1 MTTIST
7 NTLYGLMARTIQRA
21 RSDVATAQTEATTGQ
36 HADMG
41 LALGLASGGELSIRN
56 ETSILNAMMTA
67 NGLIGARLT
76 ATQTA
81 LDSVRTGAQNMLQ
94 TLVGGSQRESDM
106 GSLAVS
112 ALGDLTNALNTETA
126 GEYVL
131 GGINAS
137 VPPIADFSAAGS
149 GSKSAID
156 ASFVAAFGM
165 SPTSATTSTITGA
178 EMKDYLD
185 GPFAAEFNDQNWAA
199 NWSTASN
206 VNRSAEIAP
215 GSNIEVSTN
224 ANTPGVRMLAQAY
237 TMLATLGG
245 ATLGS
250 DARQAVM
257 TKASTL
263 IQSGIAALTS
273 TQASMGSAQSR
284 VNDATTGINA
294 TLSLL
299 RSRQASLDGVDQY
312 TAATTVNELTTQIQ
326 TAYQLTAQLQK
337 LSLAQYLPT

>member
-1 MTTIST
+1 
-7 NTLYGLMARTIQRA
+7 
-21 RSDVATAQTEATTGQ
+21 
-36 HADMG
+36 
-41 LALGLASGGELSIRN
+41 
-56 ETSILNAMMTA
+56 
-67 NGLIGARLT
+67 
-76 ATQTA
+76 
-81 LDSVRTGAQNMLQ
+81 
-94 TLVGGSQRESDM
+94 
-106 GSLAVS
+106 
-112 ALGDLTNALNTETA
+112 
-126 GEYVL
+126 
-131 GGINAS
+131 
-137 VPPIADFSAAGS
+137 
-149 GSKSAID
+149 
-156 ASFVAAFGM
+156 
-165 SPTSATTSTITGA
+165 
-178 EMKDYLD
+178 MKDYLD